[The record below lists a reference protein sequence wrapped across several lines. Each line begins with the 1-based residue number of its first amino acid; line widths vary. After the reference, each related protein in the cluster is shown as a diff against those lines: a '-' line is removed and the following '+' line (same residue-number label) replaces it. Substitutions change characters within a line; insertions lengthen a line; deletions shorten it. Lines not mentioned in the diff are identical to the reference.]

1 MKEKKR
7 KEKSGKKLG
16 VAAKVVIALLSLVLV
31 LALVV
36 GILGTNLLNR
46 LTRTDADDAY
56 LPAETETPIVSDEAP
71 DMTPTPTRSQGPTV
85 SDGQDAGAVGG
96 ATPTPALPL
105 SEYYSQTA
113 LTTEQLLNFKND
125 NLNIQ
130 YINVLLIGADR
141 RAKKGSYN
149 SDTMMIAT
157 IDKVHNRLKLTSL
170 MRDMLVEIP
179 GYGYGKLNSAAA
191 RGGVQ
196 LLFDTIY
203 HNFHIKIT
211 NYVLVDLYSFVE
223 VIDAMGGVTVEM
235 TAEEI
240 SSANDNIAGL
250 NKQLGVDYLWD
261 GFIFADPGPVK
272 LTGKQALGYIRIR
285 HLDSEFVRVE
295 RQYYLLSIVFAQF
308 MKMSA
313 TKQYNV
319 LYDMLP
325 LVETNL
331 TNAQIIDIATS
342 ALSMK
347 AKGILFYR
355 LPVEG
360 LYQNGKWEKRFVFFG
375 DLPAMSLRLNE
386 FIYDSDETPKA
397 VQLHTPNPSLP
408 ARTPNPGGIT
418 ASPAA
423 SGAQVG
429 LTSTPEITQEPT
441 PQATPEPTPQTT
453 PDPGTES
460 PPDATATP

>member
-1 MKEKKR
+1 MKETKQ
-7 KEKSGKKLG
+7 KEKSGTKLRP
-16 VAAKVVIALLSLVLV
+16 AAKVAIALIALVLI
-31 LALVV
+31 LGLGI

-56 LPAETETPIVSDEAP
+56 LPAETETPIASDEAP
-71 DMTPTPTRSQGPTV
+71 DMTPTPTRSPNPTV
-85 SDGQDAGAVGG
+85 NDEQDAGSAGG
-96 ATPTPALPL
+96 ATPAPSLPM
-105 SEYYSQTA
+105 SEYYNQTT
-113 LTTEQLLNFKND
+113 LTAEQLLNFKSD
-125 NLNIQ
+125 NADTR
-130 YINVLLIGADR
+130 YVNVLLIGADR
-141 RAKKGSYN
+141 RAKKGAYN

-157 IDKVHNRLKLTSL
+157 IDKAHNRLKLTSL

-203 HNFHIKIT
+203 LNFHIKIT

-223 VIDAMGGVTVEM
+223 VIDAMGGVTVSM
-235 TAEEI
+235 TAQEI

-250 NKQLGVDYLWD
+250 NKQLGIDYLWD

-295 RQYYLLSIVFAQF
+295 RQYDLLNIVFAQF
-308 MKMSA
+308 MRMSA
-313 TKQYNV
+313 TRQYNV

-331 TNAQIIDIATS
+331 TNAQIIDIATA

-360 LYQNGKWEKRFVFFG
+360 LFQNGKWEKRFVFFS
-375 DLPAMSLRLNE
+375 DLPAMSLQLNA
-386 FIYDSDETPKA
+386 FIFDSDETPKT
-397 VQLHTPNPSLP
+397 VVLHTPNPSLP
-408 ARTPNPGGIT
+408 ARTPNPAGVT
-418 ASPAA
+418 ASPDGT
-423 SGAQVG
+423 GAQVG
-429 LTSTPEITQEPT
+429 LTSTPEITPSFT
-441 PQATPEPTPQTT
+441 PPAT
-453 PDPGTES
+453 PDPGTE
-460 PPDATATP
+460 PLPEATITP